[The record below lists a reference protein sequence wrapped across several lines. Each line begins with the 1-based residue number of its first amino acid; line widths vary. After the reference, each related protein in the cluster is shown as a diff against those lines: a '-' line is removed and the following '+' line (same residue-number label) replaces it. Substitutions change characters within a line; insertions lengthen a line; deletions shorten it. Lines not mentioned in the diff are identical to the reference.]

1 MSSYIYRARDERGKL
16 IKGAME
22 AASPD
27 ELTAKLHKMG
37 YLATAVSELKP
48 GIRIKDKLKRW
59 RPVRQQD
66 LLVFNFQLANLIE
79 AGVPILS
86 ALKSIQAQIENKKLK
101 DIIGDI
107 GRNVEAGSSLSGSL
121 NYYPH
126 IFSRLFAGM
135 VKSGE
140 ESGRLDKVLRRYAI
154 FSESQ
159 MELREKIKGALFYPA
174 LLFIA
179 SILVILFIITYI
191 IPQFVDLFTKAG
203 IRLPLATRILYTAG
217 LGIKSYWYAII
228 AGLAVLLW
236 MLKRYWQTQK
246 GKYQSDRLLLKIP
259 LFGILARRISISRF
273 TRTFS
278 TLLSAGVPVLA
289 SLEITKEVI
298 GNAVIADEITRVGQ
312 SVERGEKLS
321 DSLRV
326 SGEFPSD
333 TVQMIAV
340 GEEGGNLD
348 EMLNKI
354 ADFYDMA
361 VGYAVK
367 RLTVIIEP
375 LFLAIMAAIIALI
388 MASILI
394 PIFDMVKI
402 LRH

>member
-1 MSSYIYRARDERGKL
+1 MAAYIYRARDEKGKL
-16 IKGAME
+16 IRGTME
-22 AASPD
+22 AVSQD

-37 YLATAVSELKP
+37 YLATNVSELKP
-48 GIRIKDKLKRW
+48 GIKIKDKLKRW
-59 RPVRQQD
+59 RPVKQQD

-86 ALKSIQAQIENKKLK
+86 AFKSIKAQIENKKLN
-101 DIIGDI
+101 DIVGDI
-107 GRNVEAGSSLSGSL
+107 ERNIEAGSSLSGSL
-121 NYYPH
+121 NYYPR
-126 IFSRLFAGM
+126 IFSKLFAGM

-154 FSESQ
+154 FSEAQ
-159 MELREKIKGALFYPA
+159 IELSEKIRGALFYPA
-174 LLFIA
+174 ILFIA

-203 IRLPLATRILYTAG
+203 IRLPFATRILYNAG
-217 LGIKSYWYAII
+217 LSIKNYWYAII
-228 AGLAVLLW
+228 AALAVLFW

-246 GKYQSDRLLLKIP
+246 GRYQSDRLLLKIP
-259 LFGILARRISISRF
+259 LFGILARRIHISRF
-273 TRTFS
+273 TRTLS
-278 TLLSAGVPVLA
+278 TLLSAGVPILR

-298 GNAVIADEITRVGQ
+298 GNAVIADEIAKVRQ
-312 SVERGEKLS
+312 SVERGEKLA
-321 DSLRV
+321 DSLKV
-326 SGEFPSD
+326 SGEFPPD

-340 GEEGGNLD
+340 GEEGGSLD

-367 RLTVIIEP
+367 KLTVIIEP
-375 LFLAIMAAIIALI
+375 LFLAIMAAIIGLI

-394 PIFDMVKI
+394 PIFDMVKV

>member
-37 YLATAVSELKP
+37 YLATNLSELKP
-48 GIRIKDKLKRW
+48 GIRIKDNLKRW

-278 TLLSAGVPVLA
+278 TLLSAGVPVLS

>member
-1 MSSYIYRARDERGKL
+1 MSSYIYRARDEKGKL

-22 AASPD
+22 ALSPD

-37 YLATAVSELKP
+37 YLATSVSELKP
-48 GIRIKDKLKRW
+48 GMRIKGLTERW
-59 RPVRQQD
+59 RPVKQQD

-86 ALKSIQAQIENKKLK
+86 ALKSIEAQIENKKLK

-278 TLLSAGVPVLA
+278 TLLSAGVPVLS

>member
-1 MSSYIYRARDERGKL
+1 MAAYIYRARDEKGKL

-22 AASPD
+22 ALSPD

-37 YLATAVSELKP
+37 YLATSVSELKP
-48 GIRIKDKLKRW
+48 GMRIKGLTERW
-59 RPVRQQD
+59 RPVKQQD

-86 ALKSIQAQIENKKLK
+86 ALKSIEAQIENKKLK

-107 GRNVEAGSSLSGSL
+107 ERNIEAGSSLSGSL
-121 NYYPH
+121 NYYPG
-126 IFSRLFAGM
+126 IFSKLFSGM

-140 ESGRLDKVLRRYAI
+140 ESGRLDRVLRRYAI

-159 MELREKIKGALFYPA
+159 MELAEKIKGALFYPA
-174 LLFIA
+174 ILFIA

-203 IRLPLATRILYTAG
+203 IRLPLATQILYTVG
-217 LGIKSYWYAII
+217 LSIKNYWYAII
-228 AGLAVLLW
+228 AALAVLLW
-236 MLKRYWQTQK
+236 GVKRYWQTQK

-259 LFGILARRISISRF
+259 FFAILARRIYISRF
-273 TRTFS
+273 TRTLS
-278 TLLSAGVPVLA
+278 TLLSAGVPVLH
-289 SLEITKEVI
+289 SLDITKEVI
-298 GNAVIADEITRVGQ
+298 GNALIADEIARVRQ
-312 SVERGEKLS
+312 SVERGEKLA
-321 DSLRV
+321 DSLKV
-326 SGEFPSD
+326 SGEFPPD
-333 TVQMIAV
+333 TVQMVAV

-375 LFLAIMAAIIALI
+375 LFLAIMAAIIGLI

>member
-37 YLATAVSELKP
+37 YLATNLSELKP
-48 GIRIKDKLKRW
+48 GIRIKDNLKRW

-203 IRLPLATRILYTAG
+203 IMLPLATRILYTAG

>member
-37 YLATAVSELKP
+37 YLATNLSELKP
-48 GIRIKDKLKRW
+48 GIRIKDNLKRW

>member
-1 MSSYIYRARDERGKL
+1 MAAYTYRARDENGKL
-16 IKGAME
+16 IKGVME
-22 AASPD
+22 ALGQD

-37 YLATAVSELKP
+37 YLATSVSELKP
-48 GIRIKDKLKRW
+48 GIKIKDKLKRW
-59 RPVRQQD
+59 RPVKEQD
-66 LLVFNFQLANLIE
+66 LMVFNFQLANLIE

-86 ALKSIQAQIENKKLK
+86 ALKSIEAQIENKKLR

-107 GRNVEAGSSLSGSL
+107 ERNVEAGSSLSNSL
-121 NYYPH
+121 NYYPR
-126 IFSRLFAGM
+126 IFSKFFAGM

-159 MELREKIKGALFYPA
+159 MELAEKIKGALFYPA
-174 LLFIA
+174 ILFIA

-203 IRLPLATRILYTAG
+203 IKLPLATQLLYGAG
-217 LGIKSYWYAII
+217 LSIKNYWHTII
-228 AGLAVLLW
+228 AGMAVLLW
-236 MLKRYWQTQK
+236 GAKRYWQTQK
-246 GKYQSDRLLLKIP
+246 GKYRLDRLLLKIP
-259 LFGILARRISISRF
+259 LFGILARRIYISRL
-273 TRTFS
+273 TRTLS
-278 TLLSAGVPVLA
+278 ALLSAGVPILQ
-289 SLEITKEVI
+289 SLDITKGVI
-298 GNAVIADEITRVGQ
+298 GNAVIADEIARVRQ
-312 SVERGEKLS
+312 SVERGEKLA
-321 DSLRV
+321 DSLKV
-326 SGEFPSD
+326 SGEFPQD

-348 EMLNKI
+348 GMLNKI

-367 RLTVIIEP
+367 RLTVMIEP
-375 LFLAIMAAIIALI
+375 LFLAVMAAIIGLI

>member
-1 MSSYIYRARDERGKL
+1 MAAYTYRARDEKGKL
-16 IKGAME
+16 IKGVME
-22 AASPD
+22 ALGQE

-37 YLATAVSELKP
+37 YLATSVSELKP
-48 GIRIKDKLKRW
+48 GIKIKDKLKQW
-59 RPVRQQD
+59 RPVKEQD
-66 LLVFNFQLANLIE
+66 LMVFNFQLANLIE

-86 ALKSIQAQIENKKLK
+86 ALKSIEAQIENKKLK

-107 GRNVEAGSSLSGSL
+107 ERNVEAGSSLSGSL
-121 NYYPH
+121 SYYPR
-126 IFSRLFAGM
+126 IFSRLFCGM

-154 FSESQ
+154 FSEAQ
-159 MELREKIKGALFYPA
+159 IELREKIKGALFYPA
-174 LLFIA
+174 ILFIA

-203 IRLPLATRILYTAG
+203 IKLPLATQLLYSAG
-217 LGIKSYWYAII
+217 LSLKNYWHTII
-228 AGLAVLLW
+228 AALAVLLW
-236 MLKRYWQTQK
+236 IAKRYWRTQK

-259 LFGILARRISISRF
+259 LFGILARRIYISRL

-278 TLLSAGVPVLA
+278 TLLSAGVPILQ

-298 GNAVIADEITRVGQ
+298 GNAVIADEIAKVRQ
-312 SVERGEKLS
+312 SVERGEKLA
-321 DSLRV
+321 DSLKV

-333 TVQMIAV
+333 AVQMIAI

-367 RLTVIIEP
+367 KLTVIIEP
-375 LFLAIMAAIIALI
+375 LFLAVMAAIIGLI

>member
-1 MSSYIYRARDERGKL
+1 MAAYIYRARDEKGKL

-22 AASPD
+22 ALSPD

-37 YLATAVSELKP
+37 YLATSVSELKP
-48 GIRIKDKLKRW
+48 GMRIKGLTERW
-59 RPVRQQD
+59 RPVKQQD

-86 ALKSIQAQIENKKLK
+86 ALKSIEAQIENKKLK

-278 TLLSAGVPVLA
+278 TLLSAGVPVLS